1 MSVTEIQ
8 LFQILKA
15 KLGEKEAE
23 ELVSFVKDEVKSE
36 FENKWE
42 VLATKEDIAN
52 TKEYILQVK
61 SELSKSIYLVGLIQF
76 LAIVGAVIG
85 IINFMLK

>member
-23 ELVSFVKDEVKSE
+23 QLVAFVKEEVKTE
-36 FENKWE
+36 LDNKKE
-42 VLATKEDIAN
+42 ILATKDDIAN

-61 SELSKSIYLVGLIQF
+61 SELSRSIYIVGLIQF
-76 LAIVGAVIG
+76 LAIVGSVIG
-85 IINFMLK
+85 IINFMIK

>member
-1 MSVTEIQ
+1 MNVTEIQ
-8 LFQILKA
+8 LFQILKM
-15 KLGEKEAE
+15 KLGEREAE
-23 ELVSFVKDEVKSE
+23 ELVSFVKEEVKSE
-36 FENKWE
+36 FNNKRE
-42 VLATKEDIAN
+42 TLATKEDIAN

-85 IINFMLK
+85 IINFMMK

>member
-1 MSVTEIQ
+1 MSITEIQ
-8 LFQILKA
+8 LFQIRQVKA
-15 KLGEKEAE
+15 
-23 ELVSFVKDEVKSE
+23 E
-36 FENKWE
+36 FENKRE
-42 VLATKEDIAN
+42 ILATKEDIAN

-61 SELSKSIYLVGLIQF
+61 SELSKSIYLVGLVQF

>member
-15 KLGEKEAE
+15 KLGGKEAE
-23 ELVSFVKDEVKSE
+23 ELVSFFKDEVKSE
-36 FENKWE
+36 FENKRE

-61 SELSKSIYLVGLIQF
+61 PELSKSIYLVGLIQF
-76 LAIVGAVIG
+76 LAIVGAV
-85 IINFMLK
+85 LAL

>member
-8 LFQILKA
+8 LFQILKL

-23 ELVSFVKDEVKSE
+23 ELVSFVKDEVKAE
-36 FENKWE
+36 FENKRE
-42 VLATKEDIAN
+42 ILATKEDIAN

-61 SELSKSIYLVGLIQF
+61 SELSKSIYLVGLVQF